1 MSQISYIG
9 TDNWDVNVKSK
20 TLFFS
25 GCECNEWSSRCRFN
39 EQMFQETGKGGEC
52 MDCEGNKAGQ
62 HCDRCKADHYESKVQ
77 DEKGRTPCEPCLCDE
92 PGKLVC
98 SLW

>member
-1 MSQISYIG
+1 
-9 TDNWDVNVKSK
+9 
-20 TLFFS
+20 
-25 GCECNEWSSRCRFN
+25 
-39 EQMFQETGKGGEC
+39 MFQETGKGGEC

-92 PGKLVC
+92 PGKLVQGQTLEFLKLC
-98 SLW
+98 QNLDVSLILFNLISVRLWSF

>member
-1 MSQISYIG
+1 MEQIIG
-9 TDNWDVNVKSK
+9 MWKVKQQH
-20 TLFFS
+20 FIS

-92 PGKLVC
+92 PGKLIC